1 MSSKKVSTRALEVIK
16 KDFAIKQL
24 LKNPP
29 QFKKENINAIKRWIV
44 DLSKLMI
51 KK

>member
-1 MSSKKVSTRALEVIK
+1 MSNKKISKRAAEVIK

-29 QFKKENINAIKRWIV
+29 QFKKGNAKAIKRWVV